1 LAPLRPSPGFF
12 VFVTEISIERA
23 RLKGSGI
30 ERATLYV
37 LSNTAATGA
46 LGALFWL
53 LAPRFFDDD
62 AVAASVAASSVLIV
76 LSFIAQVN
84 MATAL
89 SKFLPGAGTGQR
101 ALLTYAYR
109 LSISLSCG
117 LAIGV
122 IIIGLVRGGS
132 VIEGGD
138 LSLTLALAISV
149 PLWAVFALQDGA
161 LVAMRQSKWLPIE
174 NGLTAALK
182 LLLLPAIAPFAAVSG
197 ILLAWVVPIVP
208 AILIVN
214 HYLYRHLLNPGST
227 AVPDHGVV
235 VRYALGD
242 LAGLVLML
250 VSLRLVPVYVVETEG
265 SKVGAYIGVSW
276 SILAVSALALPSISR
291 LALSEMSHHPEEASH
306 VLHRLTRFVL
316 KIFVPGAIVGAL
328 LASTVLRIA
337 GRRYADGG
345 SAVLAWGLIGLIP
358 AALVECELAALRFR
372 GSMARIT
379 ALQAFRAVILLV
391 SVIAITSAGH
401 ADLIGLAFAM
411 VNLVTWV
418 AALLVVQPRVVS
430 SR

>member
-1 LAPLRPSPGFF
+1 MALLRPSLGSFT
-12 VFVTEISIERA
+12 FVTEISIEHA
-23 RLKGSGI
+23 KVKGAGI

-37 LSNTAATGA
+37 LTNTAATGA

-89 SKFLPGAGTGQR
+89 SRFLPGAGTGQR

-109 LSISLSCG
+109 LSLSLACA

-122 IIIGLVRGGS
+122 TIVGLVRGGS

-161 LVAMRQSKWLPIE
+161 LVAMRRSKWLPIE
-174 NGLTAALK
+174 NGLTAVVK
-182 LLLLPAIAPFAAVSG
+182 LLLLPVMASFAAVSG
-197 ILLAWVVPIVP
+197 ILLAWVLPIVP

-214 HYLYRHLLNPGST
+214 RYLYRNLLDPGST
-227 AVPDHGVV
+227 PVPDHGVV

-242 LAGLVLML
+242 LAGLVLMM
-250 VSLRLVPVYVVETEG
+250 VSLRLVPLYIVEAEG

-291 LALSEMSHHPEEASH
+291 LALSEMSHHPQEASQ

-328 LASTVLRIA
+328 LASSVLRIA
-337 GRRYADGG
+337 GRRYVEGG
-345 SAVLAWGLIGLIP
+345 TSVLAWGLLGLIP
-358 AALVECELAALRFR
+358 AALAECELAALRFL
-372 GSMARIT
+372 GSMGRIT
-379 ALQAFRAVILLV
+379 TLQAFRAVTLLLG
-391 SVIAITSAGH
+391 VIAITSAGH
-401 ADLIGLAFAM
+401 ADLIGLVFAI
-411 VNLVTWV
+411 VNLVTALV
-418 AALLVVQPRVVS
+418 ALLVVQPRLVS
-430 SR
+430 PR